1 MVKRFAKPSKM
12 CENFAMPLQPA
23 PNPYA
28 SPTIR
33 LVLPKRVLTL
43 AAMAGLVIAGLL
55 LDIIAPSL
63 RPAIAASGKQTA
75 RDVEEILASRSPGK
89 RLADVLLTKVKT
101 ALGDSTGE
109 VPDRE
114 TSGSPDTK
122 TRSRLIPARD
132 SEAESPSDSGP
143 LAIEELLAPLDL
155 LGEDN
160 PAVPLTSIASL
171 PANLPIVLLGP
182 GTQAGSGGGGGVG
195 SGASGGGTPV
205 SDLPVVTTPST
216 PTVPV
221 VVPVTPVPEP
231 STWLSM
237 VVGLA
242 LTAAAMRRLRGVASL
257 AA

>member
-1 MVKRFAKPSKM
+1 MPS
-12 CENFAMPLQPA
+12 QPA
-23 PNPYA
+23 RISYDP
-28 SPTIR
+28 PTKPG
-33 LVLPKRVLTL
+33 VLPKRVLTL

-55 LDIIAPSL
+55 LDILAPSL

-75 RDVEEILASRSPGK
+75 RDVEAILASRSPGK

-114 TSGSPDTK
+114 TSGSSETK

-143 LAIEELLAPLDL
+143 LALEELLAPLDL

-171 PANLPIVLLGP
+171 PANLPIILLGS
-182 GTQAGSGGGGGVG
+182 GTQAGSGGSGGVG
-195 SGASGGGTPV
+195 GGASGGGTPV
-205 SDLPVVTTPST
+205 SDLPVVTTPAT
-216 PTVPV
+216 PTAPV
-221 VVPVTPVPEP
+221 FEPVTPVPEP

-242 LTAAAMRRLRGVASL
+242 VTAAAMRRRRGVASL
-257 AA
+257 AV